1 MLSARTDLL
10 SRREFIALI
19 ALMTSLIALAI
30 DAMLPALP
38 QMGEEFAVAAV
49 NDRQLII
56 SYLFFGTAIGT
67 FIYGPWSDSMGR
79 KTPVY
84 VGVLLFCAGTLVC
97 LFAENYNMLLAGR
110 VLQGIGV
117 AGPRI
122 VSIAI
127 VRDLYSGREMA
138 KIMSMVMVVFIM
150 VPALAPMLGQFILLL
165 GSWRLIFIVLLILAL
180 LILLWFGVRQVE
192 TLAPENRQAFSMLAL
207 KNSVMTVLRNPVALG
222 YTLASTMIFGAFIGY
237 LSSAQQ
243 ILQELYQL
251 GDNFPYYFAVIALFI
266 GASSFVNAQLVI
278 QHGMRTLSSLALAG
292 MCVCSMVFL
301 LVAFY
306 YDGVPALHYF
316 LLYIAVTFFCVGI
329 LFGNFNAMALEPD
342 ELGKIAGVAA
352 AVVGSISTLF
362 AIPLGAII
370 GGYYNESVIPLVLG
384 FTVLGLMAALI
395 MHQTEKRRL

>member
-1 MLSARTDLL
+1 MQNAQSDLL

-38 QMGEEFAVAAV
+38 QMGEEFAVTAV

-67 FIYGPWSDSMGR
+67 FIYGPWSDAKGR
-79 KTPVY
+79 KVPVY
-84 VGVLLFCAGTLVC
+84 AGILLFCAGTLVC
-97 LFAENYNMLLAGR
+97 LFAESYNVLLAGR

-150 VPALAPMLGQFILLL
+150 VPALAPMLGQFVLLL
-165 GSWRLIFIVLLILAL
+165 GSWRLIFIVLLLLAL
-180 LILLWFGVRQVE
+180 LVLLWFGVRQVE
-192 TLAPENRQAFSMLAL
+192 TLRPENRQIFSFRGL
-207 KNSVMTVLRNPVALG
+207 KNSVMTVLGHPIALG

-266 GASSFVNAQLVI
+266 GASSYVNAQLVI
-278 QHGMRTLSSLALAG
+278 RHGMLKLSSLALAG
-292 MCVCSMVFL
+292 LCVSSTIFL
-301 LVAFY
+301 LVAY
-306 YDGVPALHYF
+306 IADGVPALYYF
-316 LLYIAVTFFCVGI
+316 LIYIAITFFCVGI

-352 AVVGSISTLF
+352 AVVGSISTLL
-362 AIPLGAII
+362 AIPLGATI
-370 GGYYNESVIPLVLG
+370 GGYYNETVIPLILG
-384 FTVLGLMAALI
+384 FTVLGLVAALI
-395 MHQTEKRRL
+395 VYQTEKRRF